1 MIDTTKRDNL
11 FNEWYDDFIISSAE
25 YISREDAHKIWNVAY
40 RLGGEQPW
48 WTINKEQLK
57 VLMKG

>member
-1 MIDTTKRDNL
+1 MTDTSKRDEQ
-11 FNEWYDDFIISSAE
+11 FNAWYDDFILESAE
-25 YISREDAHKIWNVAY
+25 YISRTDAQNIWNVAY

-57 VLMKG
+57 TLMKG